1 MILDTKM
8 DFQEQ
13 LKDKHS
19 KISKTIGLL
28 RKLHKILT
36 RLSWLAIDESFVRS
50 HFDYGDIISDKAC
63 NAHFIKT

>member
-13 LKDKHS
+13 LKDKYS

-36 RLSWLAIDESFVRS
+36 RLPWLAIDESFIRS
-50 HFDYGDIISDKAC
+50 LLDYGDIISDKAG

>member
-1 MILDTKM
+1 MILDTKI

-13 LKDKHS
+13 LKDKQG

-36 RLSWLAIDESFVRS
+36 RLPWLAIDESFIRS
-50 HFDYGDIISDKAC
+50 LLDYGDIISDKAG